1 MLTTDC
7 FDGISMFSV
16 AWTPFELFF
25 LKGLNPT
32 MKIEIEQNM
41 FPYKVHAY
49 AVISFIHYYHVL
61 NLLPPQVVYARNS
74 LLLHIILLCIKTPQ
88 TRVKRFLSKNQVSR
102 VGEKSTQ
109 TR

>member
-1 MLTTDC
+1 
-7 FDGISMFSV
+7 
-16 AWTPFELFF
+16 
-25 LKGLNPT
+25 
-32 MKIEIEQNM
+32 MKIEIKQNM

-49 AVISFIHYYHVL
+49 TVFHLFTTIVL

-74 LLLHIILLCIKTPQ
+74 WLLHIILLCIKTPQ